1 MHPSQPIFFLSSP
14 VNLQQSLYNLLFIA
28 IDNPYVFI
36 VISSFWLLD
45 QFFFLVATF
54 KNPGFAEKEE
64 TGSLLQMGLLRTDS
78 IANSNDS

>member
-1 MHPSQPIFFLSSP
+1 
-14 VNLQQSLYNLLFIA
+14 
-28 IDNPYVFI
+28 
-36 VISSFWLLD
+36 LD

>member
-1 MHPSQPIFFLSSP
+1 MY
-14 VNLQQSLYNLLFIA
+14 LYILMFYASFATYLLFVFPT